1 MGKIAKMRHP
11 ADLCRRRLVTLEL
24 PEFLLRAFDS
34 RLAEA
39 NEGCAESDEITLEEL
54 VELELADGLSLAE
67 VAHLEREVPGIG
79 AAVSRWLDD
88 IA

>member
-1 MGKIAKMRHP
+1 MGKIAKMHP
-11 ADLCRRRLVTLEL
+11 HADLCRRRLVTLEL
-24 PEFLLRAFDS
+24 PEFLLRAFES

-39 NEGCAESDEITLEEL
+39 NDGCAEDDEITLENL

-79 AAVSRWLDD
+79 AAVSRWLED
-88 IA
+88 IS